1 MAQLSGVLAIEFAAP
16 VPEGPVVIPTQEASM
31 LLEAIATDLARLAP
45 DAVRCDLVAAGA
57 LYDVA
62 QLLRPGWPIEAE
74 LVRLRQGLGARAS
87 GQVVAFGAAGG
98 SLPSP
103 LLEPEPSLAGGA
115 MLLLP
120 WMLLADPEAIAAAA
134 ADMES
139 RFEDEGLA
147 GAGVN
152 LFLRQSLGREVTHAR
167 YLTRNDLLALT
178 ALQLDHAGLGPA
190 WVILETAL
198 LAPEDGVVVELPL
211 GGSLSFDGER
221 VKGWLPGLAAHL
233 ASGAAT
239 TEAIEAFARQL
250 GFQRSATALFSAH
263 GLASTW
269 RISRSDSTRLLENEG
284 TRDGAWEVGGR
295 LVRLV
300 HPSLGIVGL
309 VEVSPSGSTTAFWP
323 LDRQILL
330 SLFQD
335 AEGAVAAG
343 KATLETKTLAEWASV
358 LLHGHPRPAAPLI

>member
-1 MAQLSGVLAIEFAAP
+1 MAQFSGVLAIEFAAP
-16 VPEGPVVIPTQEASM
+16 VPEGPAVIPTQEASI

-45 DAVRCDLVAAGA
+45 DAVRCDLVAPGA

-74 LVRLRQGLGARAS
+74 LARLRQGLGARAS

-103 LLEPEPSLAGGA
+103 VLEPELSLAGGA
-115 MLLLP
+115 MLLMP
-120 WMLLADPEAIAAAA
+120 WMLLAEPKAIAAAA

-147 GAGVN
+147 SAGVN

-198 LAPEDGVVVELPL
+198 LAPEEGAVVELPL

-221 VKGWLPGLAAHL
+221 VKAWLPGLAAHL
-233 ASGAAT
+233 ASGPAT

-250 GFQRSATALFSAH
+250 GFQRSAAALFAAH
-263 GLASTW
+263 GLASTS
-269 RISRSDSTRLLENEG
+269 RISRSDSPLLLETEA
-284 TRDGAWEVGGR
+284 TKDGVWEVGDR

-309 VEVSPSGSTTAFWP
+309 VVDSSRRTRTAFWP
-323 LDRQILL
+323 LDRQALVTLL
-330 SLFQD
+330 QD
-335 AEGAVAAG
+335 TEGAVAAG
-343 KATLETKTLAEWASV
+343 KATVETKTLAEWASALV
-358 LLHGHPRPAAPLI
+358 VP

>member
-1 MAQLSGVLAIEFAAP
+1 MAQFSGVLAIEFADP
-16 VPEGPVVIPTQEASM
+16 VPEGPVVIPTQEASL

-45 DAVRCDLVAAGA
+45 DAVHGDLVAAGA

-62 QLLRPGWPIEAE
+62 QLLRPGWPVEAE

-115 MLLLP
+115 MLFLP
-120 WMLLADPEAIAAAA
+120 WMLLAKPETMGPAAAA
-134 ADMES
+134 MES

-147 GAGVN
+147 GAAVN

-190 WVILETAL
+190 WTILETAL
-198 LAPEDGVVVELPL
+198 LAPEEGVVVELPL
-211 GGSLSFDGER
+211 GGSLSFDGGR
-221 VKGWLPGLAAHL
+221 VKGWLAGLEAHL
-233 ASGAAT
+233 ASGAAVG
-239 TEAIEAFARQL
+239 ESIEAFARQI
-250 GFQRSATALFSAH
+250 GFQRSAAALFSAH

-269 RISRSDSTRLLENEG
+269 RISRSDSTRLCES
-284 TRDGAWEVGGR
+284 DGPKESEWHVGSR

-300 HPSLGIVGL
+300 HPALGIVGL
-309 VEVSPSGSTTAFWP
+309 AVNAPSSARSAVWP
-323 LDRQILL
+323 LDRQALVTLL
-330 SLFQD
+330 QD
-335 AEGAVAAG
+335 IETAVAAG
-343 KATLETKTLAEWASV
+343 QATVETKTLAEWASV
-358 LLHGHPRPAAPLI
+358 LSRT